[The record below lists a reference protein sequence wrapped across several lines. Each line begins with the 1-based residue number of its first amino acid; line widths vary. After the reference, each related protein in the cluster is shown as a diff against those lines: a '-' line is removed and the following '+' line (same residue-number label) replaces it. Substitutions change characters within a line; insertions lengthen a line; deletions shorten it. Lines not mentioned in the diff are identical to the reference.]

1 MGQKAKTPAINRIEG
16 LLDGNSFVEI
26 GSFIT
31 ARNTDFNMTDEKKP
45 GDGVITGYGTVGDAL
60 VYVYS
65 QDATVLGG
73 SMGEMHAKKIAD
85 LYSQAV
91 KMGAP
96 IIGLLDCSGLRLQE
110 ATDALDAFGK
120 LYLSQT
126 LASGVV
132 PQIQAVFGNCGGG
145 MAVSL
150 SLADF
155 TFMEKD
161 KAKLFVSSPNAV
173 PNNHIDKNDYSA
185 AKFKSKET
193 DLVDFVGTEEEIL
206 KGIRDLITILPSNN
220 EDDLSYDECL
230 DDLNR
235 SVDIENYNGDTSL
248 VLKHISDNNFYLE
261 VKKDFAP
268 EMVTSFIR
276 LNGNTV
282 GVVANRS
289 KIYSEDLSIEAEFD
303 KKLTSKGAGK
313 AARFVEFCDS
323 FNIPVLTLVDIVGF
337 EASECAEKHL
347 AKAAAKLTYAYANAT
362 VPKVSVILSEAYGS
376 AYITMNSKSIGADI
390 VYAWDNAKIGMM
402 SSDMAAKIIYADEN
416 VDLVKKAT
424 EYESLQSSA
433 LSAAKRGYVDDI
445 IAPSETRKRLVIAF
459 EMLFT
464 KKEDRPA
471 KKHGTV

>member
-45 GDGVITGYGTVGDAL
+45 GDGVITGYGTIGDAL

-206 KGIRDLITILPSNN
+206 KGIRDLVTILPSNN

-235 SVDIENYNGDTSL
+235 SVNIENYN
-248 VLKHISDNNFYLE
+248 
-261 VKKDFAP
+261 
-268 EMVTSFIR
+268 
-276 LNGNTV
+276 
-282 GVVANRS
+282 
-289 KIYSEDLSIEAEFD
+289 
-303 KKLTSKGAGK
+303 
-313 AARFVEFCDS
+313 
-323 FNIPVLTLVDIVGF
+323 
-337 EASECAEKHL
+337 
-347 AKAAAKLTYAYANAT
+347 
-362 VPKVSVILSEAYGS
+362 
-376 AYITMNSKSIGADI
+376 
-390 VYAWDNAKIGMM
+390 
-402 SSDMAAKIIYADEN
+402 
-416 VDLVKKAT
+416 
-424 EYESLQSSA
+424 
-433 LSAAKRGYVDDI
+433 
-445 IAPSETRKRLVIAF
+445 
-459 EMLFT
+459 
-464 KKEDRPA
+464 
-471 KKHGTV
+471 